1 MATMKDIITSPL
13 LLAMVIIGLLYIVG
27 FSLVYL
33 KKAYTHCLELGIS
46 KEDLK
51 NVIKSSLVFSIVPSL
66 SIVVGLFAL
75 ISVLGTVWSW
85 WRLSVIGS
93 LSYESLISSSVASA
107 IGFSSSAEMLE
118 GATGQQFG
126 VVMILMSIGMLSGFF
141 ILLPLGKKLS
151 MSVSKSEENGNG
163 WKYVLS
169 GCFMLCLFAV
179 YIPVLL
185 IGDTVQAA
193 VMLTG
198 LVIAVGLGLLAKNP
212 KLAWLNDFIMAFSM
226 IGGMISSVLWCKL
239 FYSIF
244 ADWRYLMKKK
254 GSNKI
259 VITDSFQA
267 WAHKW
272 GRIGTLI
279 ALLYMIAIPF
289 VVLTFYDSLPSI
301 GEVINLSTISILM
314 IYIPVGFSE
323 AISYTPILG
332 ASSYLTFITGNIMNL
347 KLPCAV
353 NAMKL
358 AKKEP
363 NTPEGEAISSV
374 AVAICSIM
382 TIIILALAAL
392 LSAWISP
399 VFELP
404 AVKTASNYL
413 IPALF
418 GSLTLGLFASTSSG
432 KKVVKN
438 GVMGVV
444 PVIAII
450 TVLALVVR
458 ITTGSS
464 LFGMV
469 GFLILF
475 MLPVAIISSRIMWK
489 KNIIKVIDK
498 EDADTEKSE

>member
-1 MATMKDIITSPL
+1 
-13 LLAMVIIGLLYIVG
+13 
-27 FSLVYL
+27 
-33 KKAYTHCLELGIS
+33 
-46 KEDLK
+46 
-51 NVIKSSLVFSIVPSL
+51 
-66 SIVVGLFAL
+66 
-75 ISVLGTVWSW
+75 
-85 WRLSVIGS
+85 
-93 LSYESLISSSVASA
+93 
-107 IGFSSSAEMLE
+107 
-118 GATGQQFG
+118 
-126 VVMILMSIGMLSGFF
+126 
-141 ILLPLGKKLS
+141 
-151 MSVSKSEENGNG
+151 
-163 WKYVLS
+163 
-169 GCFMLCLFAV
+169 
-179 YIPVLL
+179 
-185 IGDTVQAA
+185 
-193 VMLTG
+193 
-198 LVIAVGLGLLAKNP
+198 
-212 KLAWLNDFIMAFSM
+212 
-226 IGGMISSVLWCKL
+226 
-239 FYSIF
+239 
-244 ADWRYLMKKK
+244 MKKK

-267 WAHKW
+267 WAHKL

-314 IYIPVGFSE
+314 VYIPVGFSE

-444 PVIAII
+444 PVIVII

-489 KNIIKVIDK
+489 KNIIKVVDK

>member
-1 MATMKDIITSPL
+1 
-13 LLAMVIIGLLYIVG
+13 
-27 FSLVYL
+27 
-33 KKAYTHCLELGIS
+33 
-46 KEDLK
+46 
-51 NVIKSSLVFSIVPSL
+51 
-66 SIVVGLFAL
+66 
-75 ISVLGTVWSW
+75 
-85 WRLSVIGS
+85 
-93 LSYESLISSSVASA
+93 
-107 IGFSSSAEMLE
+107 
-118 GATGQQFG
+118 
-126 VVMILMSIGMLSGFF
+126 
-141 ILLPLGKKLS
+141 
-151 MSVSKSEENGNG
+151 
-163 WKYVLS
+163 
-169 GCFMLCLFAV
+169 
-179 YIPVLL
+179 
-185 IGDTVQAA
+185 
-193 VMLTG
+193 
-198 LVIAVGLGLLAKNP
+198 
-212 KLAWLNDFIMAFSM
+212 
-226 IGGMISSVLWCKL
+226 
-239 FYSIF
+239 
-244 ADWRYLMKKK
+244 MKKK
-254 GSNKI
+254 ESNKI

-279 ALLYMIAIPF
+279 ALLYMIALPF
-289 VVLTFYDSLPSI
+289 IVLGFYDSIPSL
-301 GEVINLSTISILM
+301 GQVINLSTISILM

-358 AKKEP
+358 AKKEA

-374 AVAICSIM
+374 AVAVCSIM
-382 TIIILALAAL
+382 TVIILALAAL
-392 LSAWISP
+392 FSAWISP

-444 PVIAII
+444 PVIIII
-450 TVLALVVR
+450 TILALVVR
-458 ITTGSS
+458 ITTESS

-475 MLPVAIISSRIMWK
+475 MLPVSIISSRIMWK
-489 KNIIKVIDK
+489 KNIIQVVDK
-498 EDADTEKSE
+498 E

>member
-1 MATMKDIITSPL
+1 
-13 LLAMVIIGLLYIVG
+13 
-27 FSLVYL
+27 
-33 KKAYTHCLELGIS
+33 
-46 KEDLK
+46 
-51 NVIKSSLVFSIVPSL
+51 
-66 SIVVGLFAL
+66 
-75 ISVLGTVWSW
+75 
-85 WRLSVIGS
+85 
-93 LSYESLISSSVASA
+93 
-107 IGFSSSAEMLE
+107 
-118 GATGQQFG
+118 
-126 VVMILMSIGMLSGFF
+126 
-141 ILLPLGKKLS
+141 
-151 MSVSKSEENGNG
+151 
-163 WKYVLS
+163 
-169 GCFMLCLFAV
+169 
-179 YIPVLL
+179 
-185 IGDTVQAA
+185 
-193 VMLTG
+193 
-198 LVIAVGLGLLAKNP
+198 
-212 KLAWLNDFIMAFSM
+212 
-226 IGGMISSVLWCKL
+226 
-239 FYSIF
+239 
-244 ADWRYLMKKK
+244 MKKK

-289 VVLTFYDSLPSI
+289 VELTFYDSLPSI
-301 GEVINLSTISILM
+301 CEVINLSTICILM
-314 IYIPVGFSE
+314 VYIPVGFSE

-358 AKKEP
+358 TKKEP

-374 AVAICSIM
+374 AVAVCSIM

-438 GVMGVV
+438 GVMGIV
-444 PVIAII
+444 PVIVII

-489 KNIIKVIDK
+489 KNIIKVVNK

>member
-1 MATMKDIITSPL
+1 
-13 LLAMVIIGLLYIVG
+13 
-27 FSLVYL
+27 
-33 KKAYTHCLELGIS
+33 
-46 KEDLK
+46 
-51 NVIKSSLVFSIVPSL
+51 
-66 SIVVGLFAL
+66 
-75 ISVLGTVWSW
+75 
-85 WRLSVIGS
+85 
-93 LSYESLISSSVASA
+93 
-107 IGFSSSAEMLE
+107 
-118 GATGQQFG
+118 
-126 VVMILMSIGMLSGFF
+126 
-141 ILLPLGKKLS
+141 
-151 MSVSKSEENGNG
+151 
-163 WKYVLS
+163 
-169 GCFMLCLFAV
+169 
-179 YIPVLL
+179 
-185 IGDTVQAA
+185 
-193 VMLTG
+193 
-198 LVIAVGLGLLAKNP
+198 
-212 KLAWLNDFIMAFSM
+212 
-226 IGGMISSVLWCKL
+226 
-239 FYSIF
+239 
-244 ADWRYLMKKK
+244 MKKK

-314 IYIPVGFSE
+314 VYIPVGFSE

-358 AKKEP
+358 TKKEP

-374 AVAICSIM
+374 AVAVCSIM
-382 TIIILALAAL
+382 TIIILALAL

-444 PVIAII
+444 PVIVII

-489 KNIIKVIDK
+489 KNIIKVVDK

>member
-1 MATMKDIITSPL
+1 
-13 LLAMVIIGLLYIVG
+13 
-27 FSLVYL
+27 
-33 KKAYTHCLELGIS
+33 
-46 KEDLK
+46 
-51 NVIKSSLVFSIVPSL
+51 
-66 SIVVGLFAL
+66 
-75 ISVLGTVWSW
+75 
-85 WRLSVIGS
+85 
-93 LSYESLISSSVASA
+93 
-107 IGFSSSAEMLE
+107 
-118 GATGQQFG
+118 
-126 VVMILMSIGMLSGFF
+126 
-141 ILLPLGKKLS
+141 
-151 MSVSKSEENGNG
+151 
-163 WKYVLS
+163 
-169 GCFMLCLFAV
+169 
-179 YIPVLL
+179 
-185 IGDTVQAA
+185 
-193 VMLTG
+193 
-198 LVIAVGLGLLAKNP
+198 
-212 KLAWLNDFIMAFSM
+212 
-226 IGGMISSVLWCKL
+226 
-239 FYSIF
+239 
-244 ADWRYLMKKK
+244 MKKK

-314 IYIPVGFSE
+314 VYIPVGFSE
-323 AISYTPILG
+323 AIG

-444 PVIAII
+444 PVIVII

-489 KNIIKVIDK
+489 KNIIKVVDK

>member
-1 MATMKDIITSPL
+1 
-13 LLAMVIIGLLYIVG
+13 
-27 FSLVYL
+27 
-33 KKAYTHCLELGIS
+33 
-46 KEDLK
+46 
-51 NVIKSSLVFSIVPSL
+51 
-66 SIVVGLFAL
+66 
-75 ISVLGTVWSW
+75 
-85 WRLSVIGS
+85 
-93 LSYESLISSSVASA
+93 
-107 IGFSSSAEMLE
+107 
-118 GATGQQFG
+118 
-126 VVMILMSIGMLSGFF
+126 
-141 ILLPLGKKLS
+141 
-151 MSVSKSEENGNG
+151 
-163 WKYVLS
+163 
-169 GCFMLCLFAV
+169 
-179 YIPVLL
+179 
-185 IGDTVQAA
+185 
-193 VMLTG
+193 
-198 LVIAVGLGLLAKNP
+198 
-212 KLAWLNDFIMAFSM
+212 
-226 IGGMISSVLWCKL
+226 
-239 FYSIF
+239 
-244 ADWRYLMKKK
+244 MKKK

-314 IYIPVGFSE
+314 VYIPVGFSE

-438 GVMGVV
+438 GVMGVG
-444 PVIAII
+444 PVIVII

-489 KNIIKVIDK
+489 KNIIKVVDK

>member
-1 MATMKDIITSPL
+1 
-13 LLAMVIIGLLYIVG
+13 
-27 FSLVYL
+27 
-33 KKAYTHCLELGIS
+33 
-46 KEDLK
+46 
-51 NVIKSSLVFSIVPSL
+51 
-66 SIVVGLFAL
+66 
-75 ISVLGTVWSW
+75 
-85 WRLSVIGS
+85 
-93 LSYESLISSSVASA
+93 
-107 IGFSSSAEMLE
+107 
-118 GATGQQFG
+118 
-126 VVMILMSIGMLSGFF
+126 
-141 ILLPLGKKLS
+141 
-151 MSVSKSEENGNG
+151 
-163 WKYVLS
+163 
-169 GCFMLCLFAV
+169 
-179 YIPVLL
+179 
-185 IGDTVQAA
+185 
-193 VMLTG
+193 
-198 LVIAVGLGLLAKNP
+198 
-212 KLAWLNDFIMAFSM
+212 
-226 IGGMISSVLWCKL
+226 
-239 FYSIF
+239 
-244 ADWRYLMKKK
+244 MKKK

-314 IYIPVGFSE
+314 VYIPVGFSE

-358 AKKEP
+358 TKKEP

-374 AVAICSIM
+374 AVAVCSIM

-444 PVIAII
+444 PVIVII

-489 KNIIKVIDK
+489 KNVIQVVDK